1 MKTPVVFFALTLA
14 ATAALFGRRGGT
26 PVRVCGIVS
35 DLETGK
41 PLAGAEVRQN
51 GGSGFALSDSLGRF
65 CISIDTSL
73 GNQLQIHTAHYHS
86 YTMRYRPGDSLTVFS
101 IPLAR
106 MEKDL
111 DGEGSAFHSPR
122 VYKHVAV
129 GRNASG
135 KPAAAP
141 APVRER
147 LIDVSVVESHEDRAA
162 SIEPPDAPM
171 DIPPITP
178 TSDAVHKISRTM
190 MRSGDER
197 PGAPAPRAGLLTA
210 GEINDFSKWKLWEDL
225 DSGTFAMYAKTWRY
239 RMRERYSV
247 QLINQANRPVC
258 DARVLL
264 LDRRGNILWEAK
276 SDPTGKAELWN
287 GVNGSNTEKP
297 AAIRAEYKGRTTK
310 TDYVL
315 PISEGMNYLQMDV
328 PCETPLAADIV
339 FVVDATGSMGDEISY
354 LKQELDDVIKR
365 ASTESGLKLRTGAVF
380 YRDHGDEY
388 LVRNSP
394 LSANTSQTMNFIRSQ
409 GASGG
414 GDAPEAVEEGLEQAL
429 NAMEWSAEA
438 RTRLLFLVLDAP
450 PHADSGSVRR
460 MQLAAAKAAAMG
472 VRIIPLTASGI
483 NKPAEYLMRSL
494 ALATNGTYT
503 FITNHSGI
511 GGDHIAPSTDSYKV
525 ELLNN
530 LLVRLIR
537 DFSSMP
543 SCEPGVAALG
553 LAKEDLRDTVIAWV
567 QPNGKD
573 SLGLGDGPANADS
586 LQQPAAPQIEWAW
599 KFYPNPCPGILKVE
613 TRGPA
618 EFLFFCDQNGKILQ
632 RIDMREKSA
641 VEMDLRQYPAGVY
654 YVRISHKNGTK
665 SGKLILLPTVS
676 H

>member
-14 ATAALFGRRGGT
+14 ATAALFGPRGGT

-73 GNQLQIHTAHYHS
+73 GTQLQIHTAHYHS

-129 GRNASG
+129 SRNASR

-147 LIDVSVVESHEDRAA
+147 LMDVSVVETHEDRAA

-178 TSDAVHKISRTM
+178 PSDAVHKISRTM

-225 DSGTFAMYAKTWRY
+225 DSGTFAVYAQTWRF

-287 GVNGSNTEKP
+287 GVNAGNAEKP

-365 ASTESGLKLRTGAVF
+365 ASTESGLQLRTGAVF

-388 LVRNSP
+388 LFRNSP

-429 NAMEWSAEA
+429 NTMQWSAEA

-450 PHADSGSVRR
+450 PHADSASVRR

-586 LQQPAAPQIEWAW
+586 LQQPAAPQTEWAW

>member
-1 MKTPVVFFALTLA
+1 MKTPVVIFALTLFV
-14 ATAALFGRRGGT
+14 TAAFFRPDSET
-26 PVRVCGIVS
+26 TVDVCGIVT

-65 CISIDTSL
+65 CISIDTTL
-73 GNQLQIHTAHYHS
+73 GTQLQIHTAHYHS
-86 YTMRYRPGDSLTVFS
+86 YTMRYRPGDSLTIVS

-106 MEKDL
+106 MDKGL
-111 DGEGSAFHSPR
+111 DEVGIAFHTTR
-122 VYKHVAV
+122 VYKHVAAV
-129 GRNASG
+129 RTASG
-135 KPAAAP
+135 KPAAEK

-147 LIDVSVVESHEDRAA
+147 LMDVSVVETHEDRAA

-178 TSDAVHKISRTM
+178 TSDAVHKVSRTM

-197 PGAPAPRAGLLTA
+197 PGTPAPRAGLLTA

-225 DSGTFAMYAKTWRY
+225 DSGTFAVYAQTWRF

-287 GVNGSNTEKP
+287 GVNGSNAEKP
-297 AAIRAEYKGRTTK
+297 SAIRAEYKGRTTK

-365 ASTESGLKLRTGAVF
+365 ASAESGLNLRTGAVF

-394 LSANTSQTMNFIRSQ
+394 LNANTSQTMNFIRSQ

-429 NAMEWSAEA
+429 NTMQWSAEA

-450 PHADSGSVRR
+450 PHADSASVRR

-511 GGDHIAPSTDSYKV
+511 GSDHIAPSTDSYKV

-537 DFSSMP
+537 DFSYMP
-543 SCEPGVAALG
+543 SCQSGVAALSV
-553 LAKEDLRDTVIAWV
+553 AREDLRDTVIAWV
-567 QPNGKD
+567 QPTGKD
-573 SLGLGDGPANADS
+573 SLFLPHGPANTDS
-586 LQQPAAPQIEWAW
+586 LHQPNAIGRAH
-599 KFYPNPCPGILKVE
+599 V
-613 TRGPA
+613 
-618 EFLFFCDQNGKILQ
+618 
-632 RIDMREKSA
+632 
-641 VEMDLRQYPAGVY
+641 
-654 YVRISHKNGTK
+654 
-665 SGKLILLPTVS
+665 
-676 H
+676 